1 MLRRCCFTLALWLVP
16 AAVSAATPA
25 DCVADV
31 RLEDRGPERA
41 PSLAV
46 SLTCRADGTVHFVAG
61 TAATAAHLR
70 DARDGND
77 AAIEGGDAA
86 WSVLARG
93 GNATLRYGFDLGAY
107 AREVN
112 RVTAAVERGGAAMA
126 ILSTWLLE
134 PRLPS
139 GAVPVIDIRVA
150 APSDLKAAI
159 ALPPVDGGWRLQ
171 GTTVRFAG
179 YSVIGRFDRERMP
192 LPAAG
197 GGTATLDIAHLDG
210 ALAVSRPELMD
221 WIRKIALAHVEY
233 WQGFTTSRVLL
244 AIVPT
249 PGRPSVV
256 FGRVVP
262 GGGVSVMLQ
271 VGARATLP
279 ELWDDWILPHE
290 FVHTGMPMITGR
302 ANWFMEGAAT
312 YVEPV
317 IRARAG
323 FKREAE
329 VWREWIEQMPRG
341 LSALRSGMS
350 GGSPYWGGGLF
361 MLLSDIEIR
370 RATSGA
376 KGLEHCLRGALR
388 AGGDMS
394 PAERWPLATFAQRCD
409 TALGMP
415 VMAMMLERHL
425 GKSVEV
431 DLPALWRDL
440 GVRLT
445 ADGVA
450 VDDAAPLATI
460 RKLLVMGRA
469 ADRP

>member
-1 MLRRCCFTLALWLVP
+1 MASLV
-16 AAVSAATPA
+16 AGGASAATSP
-25 DCVADV
+25 DCVAEV
-31 RLEDRGPERA
+31 RVEDRGVDRA

-46 SLTCRADGTVHFVAG
+46 TLNCRASGPVRFVADG
-61 TAATAAHLR
+61 AATVAHLR
-70 DARDGND
+70 DARDGD
-77 AAIEGGDAA
+77 GAPVSESDGA
-86 WSVLARG
+86 WTAPAQG
-93 GNATLRYGFDLGAY
+93 GNATLRYSFDLGAY
-107 AREVN
+107 ARDVN
-112 RVTAAVERGGAAMA
+112 RVTVAVECGGAAMA

-139 GAVPVIDIRVA
+139 GAVPVIDIRIA
-150 APSDLKAAI
+150 TPPELKASL
-159 ALPPVDGGWRLQ
+159 ALPLVDGGWRLQ
-171 GTTVRFAG
+171 GATVRFAG
-179 YSVIGRFDRERMP
+179 YSVIGRFDRELVK
-192 LPAAG
+192 LPAAAD
-197 GGTATLDIAHLDG
+197 GTATLDIARLDG
-210 ALAVSRPELMD
+210 TLAVSRTELMD
-221 WIRKIALAHVEY
+221 WIRKIAMAHVDY

-244 AIVPT
+244 AVMPV
-249 PGRPSVV
+249 PGRPRVV

-302 ANWFMEGAAT
+302 SSWFMEGAAT

-341 LSALRSGMS
+341 VSALRNGLS

-361 MLLSDIEIR
+361 MLLTDIEIR

-388 AGGDMS
+388 AGGDMT
-394 PAERWPLATFAQRCD
+394 PAERWPLASFAQRCD
-409 TALGMP
+409 AALGTP

-425 GKSVEV
+425 GKSVQV

-445 ADGVA
+445 GDGVA
-450 VDDAAPLATI
+450 IDDNAPLAWI
-460 RKLLVMGRA
+460 RRILVMGRA
-469 ADRP
+469 

>member
-1 MLRRCCFTLALWLVP
+1 MASLA
-16 AAVSAATPA
+16 AASASAAP
-25 DCVADV
+25 DCIADV
-31 RLEDRGPERA
+31 RLEDRGVDRA
-41 PSLAV
+41 PSLIV
-46 SLTCRADGTVHFVAG
+46 DMNCRADGTVRFVADSAS
-61 TAATAAHLR
+61 TVAHLR
-70 DARDGND
+70 DVR
-77 AAIEGGDAA
+77 GGDGTVVAQSDGA
-86 WSVLARG
+86 WTVPAVAGR
-93 GNATLRYGFDLGAY
+93 ATLRYGFDLGAY
-107 AREVN
+107 ARDVD
-112 RVTAAVERGGAAMA
+112 RVAAAVERGGAVMA

-150 APSDLKAAI
+150 TPAGLQAAL
-159 ALPPVDGGWRLQ
+159 ALPPIDGGWRLQ

-179 YSVIGRFDRERMP
+179 YSVIGRFDRERMS
-192 LPAAG
+192 LPAAS
-197 GGTATLDIAHLDG
+197 GGTATLDIARLDG
-210 ALAVSRPELMD
+210 SLAVGRTELLD

-244 AIVPT
+244 IIVPT
-249 PGRPSVV
+249 PGRPRVV

-271 VGARATLP
+271 VGARATP
-279 ELWDDWILPHE
+279 AELWDDWILPHE

-302 ANWFMEGAAT
+302 ASWFMEGAAT

-323 FKREAE
+323 FRREAD

-341 LSALRSGMS
+341 LSALQNGLS

-361 MLLSDIEIR
+361 MLLTDIEIR

-388 AGGDMS
+388 AGGDMT
-394 PAERWPLATFAQRCD
+394 PAERWPLMAFAQRCD
-409 TALGMP
+409 QALGTP
-415 VMAMMLERHL
+415 VMTMMIERHV
-425 GKSVEV
+425 GKPVQV
-431 DLPALWRDL
+431 DLQALWRDL

-445 ADGVA
+445 ADGIVT
-450 VDDAAPLATI
+450 DDSAPLAWI

-469 ADRP
+469 G

>member
-1 MLRRCCFTLALWLVP
+1 MLRRCCLGLLLWLVP
-16 AAVSAATPA
+16 TLAASAATTA

-31 RLEDRGPERA
+31 RLEDRGASRA
-41 PSLAV
+41 PSLIVAIA
-46 SLTCRADGTVHFVAG
+46 CRADGTVRF
-61 TAATAAHLR
+61 AADDAAMKAHVG
-70 DARDGND
+70 DARDGQGG
-77 AAIEGGDAA
+77 AIGESDGS
-86 WSVLARG
+86 WSVPAQG
-93 GNATLRYGFDLGAY
+93 GGATLRYAFDLSAY
-107 AREVN
+107 ARDVD
-112 RVTAAVERGGAAMA
+112 RATTALERGGAAMA
-126 ILSTWLLE
+126 LLSSWLLE
-134 PRLPS
+134 PHLPS
-139 GAVPVIDIRVA
+139 GRIPVIDIRIA
-150 APSDLKAAI
+150 APPELKVAL
-159 ALPPVDGGWRLQ
+159 ALPPMEGGWRLQ

-179 YSVIGRFDRERMP
+179 YSVVGRFDRERIV
-192 LPAAG
+192 LPAARG
-197 GGTATLDIAHLDG
+197 NAVLDVARLDG
-210 ALAVSRPELMD
+210 ALAVTRPELLD
-221 WIRKIALAHVEY
+221 WIRKIALAEVAY

-244 AIVPT
+244 AIVPM
-249 PGRPSVV
+249 PGRPGVV

-271 VGARATLP
+271 LGARATMA

-302 ANWFMEGAAT
+302 SAWFMEGAAT

-329 VWREWIEQMPRG
+329 VWREWIEHMPRG
-341 LSALRSGMS
+341 LSALRRGMS

-361 MLLSDIEIR
+361 MLLADIEIR

-388 AGGDMS
+388 AGGDMA

-409 TALGMP
+409 AALGAP
-415 VMAMMLERHL
+415 VMAGMLERHL
-425 GKSVEV
+425 GKSVEI

-445 ADGVA
+445 ADGIA
-450 VDDAAPLATI
+450 TDDSAPLAWI
-460 RKLLVMGRA
+460 RKILVMGRA
-469 ADRP
+469 A

>member
-1 MLRRCCFTLALWLVP
+1 M
-16 AAVSAATPA
+16 
-25 DCVADV
+25 
-31 RLEDRGPERA
+31 
-41 PSLAV
+41 
-46 SLTCRADGTVHFVAG
+46 CRTDGTVLFAAG

-70 DARDGND
+70 DARDGSD
-77 AAIEGGDAA
+77 AAVEGGDGT
-86 WSVLARG
+86 WSVPSRS
-93 GNATLRYGFDLGAY
+93 GNATLRYSFDLGAY
-107 AREVN
+107 ARDVD

-126 ILSTWLLE
+126 ILSTWLVE

-139 GAVPVIDIRVA
+139 GTVPVIDIRVT
-150 APSDLKAAI
+150 APPGLQAAI

-179 YSVIGRFDRERMP
+179 YSVIGRFDRERMR

-197 GGTATLDIAHLDG
+197 GGVATLDVARLDG
-210 ALAVSRPELMD
+210 ELAVSRAELMD
-221 WIRKIALAHVEY
+221 WIRKTALAQVEY
-233 WQGFTTSRVLL
+233 RQGFTTSRVLL
-244 AIVPT
+244 AVVPT
-249 PGRPSVV
+249 PGRPRVV

-262 GGGVSVMLQ
+262 GGGVSVMVQ

-290 FVHTGMPMITGR
+290 FVHTGMPMIIGR

-341 LSALRSGMS
+341 LSALRIGLS

-388 AGGDMS
+388 AGGDMA
-394 PAERWPLATFAQRCD
+394 PAERWPLATFVQRCD
-409 TALGMP
+409 TALGTP
-415 VMAMMLERHL
+415 VMAMMVERHL
-425 GKSVEV
+425 GRSVEV

-440 GVRLT
+440 GVRPA
-445 ADGVA
+445 ADGVE
-450 VDDAAPLATI
+450 VDDSAPSAWI

-469 ADRP
+469 ADKQ

>member
-1 MLRRCCFTLALWLVP
+1 MVALWLVP
-16 AAVSAATPA
+16 GAAASAATTA
-25 DCVADV
+25 DCIANV

-46 SLTCRADGTVHFVAG
+46 AFTCRTDGTVRFVADS
-61 TAATAAHLR
+61 AATTAHLR
-70 DARDGND
+70 DARDGSD
-77 AAIEGGDAA
+77 SPIEGGDGT
-86 WSVLARG
+86 WSVQARG
-93 GNATLRYGFDLGAY
+93 GNATLRYSFDLSAY
-107 AREVN
+107 ARDVD

-126 ILSTWLLE
+126 ILSTWLPE

-150 APSDLKAAI
+150 APPELKAAI

-179 YSVIGRFDRERMP
+179 YGVIGRFDREQMR

-197 GGTATLDIAHLDG
+197 GGSATLDIARLDG

-221 WIRKIALAHVEY
+221 WIRKTALAHVEY

-244 AIVPT
+244 AVVPT
-249 PGRPSVV
+249 PGRPRVV

-271 VGARATLP
+271 VGSRATSP

-388 AGGDMS
+388 AGGDMT

-409 TALGMP
+409 TALGRP

-425 GKSVEV
+425 GRSVEV

-440 GVRLT
+440 GVTLNGARIET
-445 ADGVA
+445 
-450 VDDAAPLATI
+450 DDSAPLAWI
-460 RKLLVMGRA
+460 RRILVMGGA
-469 ADRP
+469 

>member
-1 MLRRCCFTLALWLVP
+1 VLAALV
-16 AAVSAATPA
+16 AASASAAAPA
-25 DCVADV
+25 DCIADV
-31 RLEDRGPERA
+31 HLEDRGVDHA
-41 PSLAV
+41 PFLAV
-46 SLTCRADGTVHFVAG
+46 VVSCRAEGPVRFIADSMS
-61 TAATAAHLR
+61 TAAHLR
-70 DARDGND
+70 DVRDGIGTAVSPSD
-77 AAIEGGDAA
+77 GAWTAPAI
-86 WSVLARG
+86 G
-93 GNATLRYGFDLGAY
+93 GNATLRYGFDLSAY
-107 AREVN
+107 ARDVD

-139 GAVPVIDIRVA
+139 GAVPVIDIRIATAPGLRA
-150 APSDLKAAI
+150 AL
-159 ALPPVDGGWRLQ
+159 ALPSVDGGWRLQ

-179 YSVIGRFDRERMP
+179 YSVMGRFDRERIT

-197 GGTATLDIAHLDG
+197 NGTATLDIALLDG
-210 ALAVSRPELMD
+210 TLAVSRTELMD
-221 WIRKIALAHVEY
+221 WIRRIALAHVEY
-233 WQGFTTSRVLL
+233 WQGFTAGRVLL
-244 AIVPT
+244 TIVPT
-249 PGRPSVV
+249 PGRPGVV

-302 ANWFMEGAAT
+302 AGWFMEGAAT

-341 LSALRSGMS
+341 LGALQSGLS
-350 GGSPYWGGGLF
+350 SGSPYWGGGLF

-388 AGGDMS
+388 AGGDMA
-394 PAERWPLATFAQRCD
+394 PTERWSLATFAQRCD
-409 TALGMP
+409 AALGAP
-415 VMAMMLERHL
+415 VMAMIIERHV
-425 GKSVEV
+425 GKSVQI

-445 ADGVA
+445 GDGVA
-450 VDDAAPLATI
+450 VDDSAPLAWI
-460 RKLLVMGRA
+460 RKVLVLGRG
-469 ADRP
+469 

>member
-1 MLRRCCFTLALWLVP
+1 MLGLVP
-16 AAVSAATPA
+16 AVAASAP

-46 SLTCRADGTVHFVAG
+46 AIACRADGTVHFVAG
-61 TAATAAHLR
+61 SATTGAHLR
-70 DARDGND
+70 EARDGSD
-77 AAIEGGDAA
+77 AAIDGSGGA
-86 WSVLARG
+86 WSVPARG
-93 GNATLRYGFDLGAY
+93 GSATLRYAFDLGAY
-107 AREVN
+107 ARDVD

-139 GAVPVIDIRVA
+139 GAVPVIDIRIA
-150 APSDLKAAI
+150 APPSLQAAL

-179 YSVIGRFDRERMP
+179 YGVIGRFDRERMT

-197 GGTATLDIAHLDG
+197 DGAATLDIARLDG
-210 ALAVSRPELMD
+210 ALAVSRPELLD
-221 WIRKIALAHVEY
+221 WIRKIAMAHVEY
-233 WQGFTTSRVLL
+233 WQGFTTGRVLL
-244 AIVPT
+244 AVVPV
-249 PGRPSVV
+249 PGRPRVV

-271 VGARATLP
+271 VGARATLAD
-279 ELWDDWILPHE
+279 LWDDWILPHE

-323 FKREAE
+323 FKPEAE

-341 LSALRSGMS
+341 LGALRSGLS

-370 RATSGA
+370 RTTSGA

-388 AGGDMS
+388 AGGDMA

-409 TALGMP
+409 AALGIP
-415 VMAMMLERHL
+415 VMATMLERHL

-440 GVRLT
+440 GVALT
-445 ADGVA
+445 ADGVT
-450 VDDAAPLATI
+450 VDDSAPLAWI
-460 RKLLVMGRA
+460 RRILVMGRA
-469 ADRP
+469 

>member
-1 MLRRCCFTLALWLVP
+1 MHVMRRWLFVLALWLVP
-16 AAVSAATPA
+16 AAASAATPA
-25 DCVADV
+25 DCVVDV
-31 RLEDRGPERA
+31 RLEDRGTDRA
-41 PSLAV
+41 PSLAI
-46 SLTCRADGTVHFVAG
+46 SFTCRADGTVRFIADS
-61 TAATAAHLR
+61 AATMAHLR
-70 DARDGND
+70 DATVAESNG
-77 AAIEGGDAA
+77 A
-86 WSVLARG
+86 WSVPSSG
-93 GNATLRYGFDLGAY
+93 GTATLRYSFDLGAY
-107 AREVN
+107 ARDVD

-139 GAVPVIDIRVA
+139 GAMPVIDIRVA
-150 APSDLKAAI
+150 PSSELKAAI

-179 YSVIGRFDRERMP
+179 YSVIGRFDRERMQ
-192 LPAAG
+192 LPGAG
-197 GGTATLDIAHLDG
+197 GGTATLDVARLDG
-210 ALAVSRPELMD
+210 TLAVSRAELMD

-244 AIVPT
+244 AVVPT
-249 PGRPSVV
+249 AGRPRVV

-302 ANWFMEGAAT
+302 ASWFMEGAAT

-341 LSALRSGMS
+341 LSALQSGLS

-370 RATSGA
+370 RATSGS

-388 AGGDMS
+388 AGGDMA
-394 PAERWPLATFAQRCD
+394 PAERWPLSTFAQRCD
-409 TALGMP
+409 AALGAP
-415 VMAMMLERHL
+415 VMATMLERHL

-450 VDDAAPLATI
+450 VDDGAPLAAI
-460 RKLLVMGRA
+460 RRVLVMGRA
-469 ADRP
+469 ADKP

>member
-1 MLRRCCFTLALWLVP
+1 MRVMRRCCLALVLCLAP
-16 AAVSAATPA
+16 TFAASAATTA
-25 DCVADV
+25 DCVAEL
-31 RLEDRGPERA
+31 RLEDRGSDHA

-46 SLTCRADGTVHFVAG
+46 AITCHADGPVQFTADSATTG
-61 TAATAAHLR
+61 THLS
-70 DARDGND
+70 DARDGD
-77 AAIEGGDAA
+77 GAAIAESDGS
-86 WSVLARG
+86 WSVPARDG
-93 GNATLRYGFDLGAY
+93 KVVLRYGFDLSGF
-107 AREVN
+107 ARDVD

-139 GAVPVIDIRVA
+139 GATPVIDIRVT
-150 APSDLKAAI
+150 APPDLKVAL

-179 YSVIGRFDRERMP
+179 YSVIGRFDRETMT
-192 LPAAG
+192 LPAADN
-197 GGTATLDIAHLDG
+197 GTATLDIALLDG
-210 ALAVSRPELMD
+210 ALAVSRPELLD
-221 WIRKIALAHVEY
+221 WIRKIALAHVAY
-233 WQGFTTSRVLL
+233 WQGFTSSRVLL
-244 AIVPT
+244 TVVPV
-249 PGRPSVV
+249 PGRPGVV

-271 VGARATLP
+271 VGARASVP
-279 ELWDDWILPHE
+279 QLWDDWILPHE

-302 ANWFMEGAAT
+302 ATWFMEGAAT

-341 LSALRSGMS
+341 LSALQSGMS
-350 GGSPYWGGGLF
+350 SGSPYWGGGLF
-361 MLLSDIEIR
+361 MLLTDIEIR

-376 KGLEHCLRGALR
+376 KGLEDCLRGALR
-388 AGGDMS
+388 AGGDRT
-394 PAERWPLATFAQRCD
+394 PAERWPLSTFAARCD
-409 TALGMP
+409 AALGTA
-415 VMAMMLERHL
+415 VMATMLERHL
-425 GKSVEV
+425 GKPVEV

-450 VDDAAPLATI
+450 TDDSAPLAWI
-460 RKLLVMGRA
+460 RRILVTGRA
-469 ADRP
+469 